1 MNNRYSVQ
9 EIQAFC
15 AQVYEGRKL
24 LITPNAYTTT
34 FASVAFGGTATNIIN
49 ISAVADFVLLG
60 ISHRVVIGVAVGQT
74 AATKPAPIG
83 RILLTDSGSNEQLT
97 MQAIDLENY
106 SENGG
111 AARSL
116 PFPRVLSGRSSLT
129 VQVTNYAPAAET
141 WGTLDVALS
150 GVNVRAYGN
159 A

>member
-24 LITPNAYTTT
+24 LITPNGYTVT
-34 FASVAFGGTATNIIN
+34 FSTVAAGGSSTQVVNV
-49 ISAVADFVLLG
+49 SAVADFVMLG
-60 ISHRVVIGVAVGQT
+60 ISHRCVLAAAGQT

-83 RILLTDSGSNEQLT
+83 RILITDSGSNEQLT
-97 MQAIDLENY
+97 MQAVDLENY
-106 SENGG
+106 SENGSG
-111 AARSL
+111 ARSL
-116 PFPRVLSGRSSLT
+116 PFPRVISGRSSLT

-141 WGTLDVALS
+141 WTSLDVFLA